1 MFHSV
6 DLLVGFATVMAVLSL
21 VVTVLMQIVSDAL
34 QLRAHHLR
42 QGMLAI
48 LGNAGIQFN
57 EALRILD
64 AAHLSGRTAV
74 TAEELSTL
82 AAAPDFQNVF
92 DTQMRKASAQFT
104 LASRVIVVAL
114 SILVAVGL
122 PLDMLDLFRTFS
134 SGDGVL
140 LFPPTFAEWMVRWQQ
155 VNAAG
160 IAGSAILLSLG
171 APFWFEVLKD
181 LLNLK
186 GTSAK

>member
-1 MFHSV
+1 
-6 DLLVGFATVMAVLSL
+6 MAALSL
-21 VVTVLMQIVSDAL
+21 VVTVLTQVVADVL

-42 QGMLAI
+42 QGMIAI

-57 EALRILD
+57 EARRILD
-64 AAHLSGRTAV
+64 ASHLNGRTSV
-74 TAEELSTL
+74 TAEELSAL
-82 AAAPDFQNVF
+82 AVAPDFQRVF
-92 DTQMRKASAQFT
+92 DTQMRQASAQFT
-104 LASRVIVVAL
+104 QESRVIVVAL

-134 SGDGVL
+134 SGQGVL
-140 LFPPTFAEWMVRWQQ
+140 VFPRTFAEWIDRWQQ

-171 APFWFEVLKD
+171 APFWFEILED

-186 GTSAK
+186 GSSAQ